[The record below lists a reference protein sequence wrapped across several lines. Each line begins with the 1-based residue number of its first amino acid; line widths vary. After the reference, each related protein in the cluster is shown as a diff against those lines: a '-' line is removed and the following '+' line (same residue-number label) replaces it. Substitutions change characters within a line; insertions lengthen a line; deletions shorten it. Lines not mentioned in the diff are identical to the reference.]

1 MQLYTINDYDNYWSL
16 HAAKSASHLRTSKY
30 KITQR
35 SMCER
40 TRRNYRVSSS
50 RLRVTYFHTF
60 FIFLYFFHF
69 FLFFRADRAKK
80 HRRDG
85 HRCFLPFRF
94 VIARCACVTLI
105 LKYIYSVWCACVRE
119 FFSNPFSTFF
129 FFILLLY
136 KKRITLVIIG
146 IYSIASRFN
155 EFTKIPGTVQV
166 WSTYTSRCR
175 NTVKQA
181 VTRIAGNNDRK
192 IEYACIAA
200 PFFLDRALVPGAS

>member
-1 MQLYTINDYDNYWSL
+1 MLFFIVRSPRTRFSYLPSKLRAIFGHFERLHMPFSFLSIFSLFYSLLSTTLNPSFYIVPLFSVQLYTINDYDNYWSL

-60 FIFLYFFHF
+60 LFLDFFIF
-69 FLFFRADRAKK
+69 FLFFRADRKKK

-105 LKYIYSVWCACVRE
+105 VKYIYSV
-119 FFSNPFSTFF
+119 
-129 FFILLLY
+129 
-136 KKRITLVIIG
+136 
-146 IYSIASRFN
+146 
-155 EFTKIPGTVQV
+155 
-166 WSTYTSRCR
+166 
-175 NTVKQA
+175 
-181 VTRIAGNNDRK
+181 
-192 IEYACIAA
+192 
-200 PFFLDRALVPGAS
+200 